1 MAGGTGNFDNYAQDL
16 CRGALFC
23 MDSSECMTEKLD
35 KCKKFPSQ
43 EFCFAYFLAKEVKKN
58 LPRVY
63 EEWKKIIERQ
73 EEDGN
78 KHGVNAIIIYGLAK
92 IHGIRGCII
101 IPALGDDMVE
111 RIKKMELPELMVDL
125 EPLLDYDLKSLM
137 CGKSEEN
144 QLAVLRIFKMFYDGT
159 KQPAIL

>member
-1 MAGGTGNFDNYAQDL
+1 MAGGIGSFDNYPQDL
-16 CRGALFC
+16 CRWALSC
-23 MDSSECMTEKLD
+23 MYSSECITEKLSE
-35 KCKKFPSQ
+35 CKYPQ
-43 EFCFAYFLAKEVKKN
+43 NREFCLVSFLAKEVKKN

-73 EEDGN
+73 EEDGD

-111 RIKKMELPELMVDL
+111 KINRMELSGLMVDL

-137 CGKSEEN
+137 CGRSEEN
-144 QLAVLRIFKMFYDGT
+144 QLAILKIFKMFYDGT